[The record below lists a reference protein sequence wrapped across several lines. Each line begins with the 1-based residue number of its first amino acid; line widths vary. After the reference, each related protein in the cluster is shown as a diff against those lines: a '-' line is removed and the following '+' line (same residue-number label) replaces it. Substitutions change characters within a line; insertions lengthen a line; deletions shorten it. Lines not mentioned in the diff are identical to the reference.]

1 MKAALLGWIRSKRL
15 QMGEW
20 LYWRRRR
27 KGLAMR
33 RRRRRKAA
41 Y

>member
-1 MKAALLGWIRSKRL
+1 MKAALLGWLRFKRL

-27 KGLAMR
+27 LKKSR
-33 RRRRRKAA
+33 
-41 Y
+41 